1 MAGDSQ
7 SQRRRAACAV
17 LEPVLARQALLEEL
31 WVVHETMRGEAV
43 SDIIGYVDGAAR
55 RQQLDA
61 ATCKRLYA
69 DLHKALRL
77 DDARLPPDPWPA
89 MQALRAS
96 AAPAPAPLAAPVAA
110 PLSPLPVAPVIA
122 ANPTGAPPMV
132 MPASA
137 VAAAQPVAPPVV
149 ATPAPAPTSDPM
161 AAINPVAAAMAR
173 IQPSATARASGGSD
187 REPQAVFAAL
197 LRAVMAE
204 VHRYHREAID
214 EVRKDA
220 LRLVDDCGASAP
232 LCSAYREAWLR
243 AQQHD
248 WLLRGT
254 AADLAALVRVTYQA
268 LAEAFGRV
276 GAEQILQRGLRA
288 AEGLP
293 EARLYP
299 PRRLL
304 TTQ

>member
-43 SDIIGYVDGAAR
+43 SDIIGYVDGVAR

-96 AAPAPAPLAAPVAA
+96 AAPAPAA
-110 PLSPLPVAPVIA
+110 PLSPQTVAAVIA

-137 VAAAQPVAPPVV
+137 VAATQPLAPPGGG
-149 ATPAPAPTSDPM
+149 APAPASDPM

-173 IQPSATARASGGSD
+173 IQPSTTARASGGSD

-214 EVRKDA
+214 DVRKDA
-220 LRLVDDCGASAP
+220 LRLVDDCGAAAP

-254 AADLAALVRVTYQA
+254 AGDLAALVRVTYQA

-276 GAEQILQRGLRA
+276 GAEQIVQRGLRA

-304 TTQ
+304 TLQ